1 MREKTDYRENLRR
14 LDERFPDSELLTLRQ
29 ITEFTGLDGRTAKR
43 VFERELINAGTPKR
57 ASYLIAKTKLA
68 RLIS

>member
-1 MREKTDYRENLRR
+1 MREKADYRENLRR
-14 LDERFPDSELLTLRQ
+14 LDEKFPDSDLLTLRQ

-43 VFERELINAGTPKR
+43 VFERELMNAGTTKR

>member
-1 MREKTDYRENLRR
+1 MREKADYRENLRR
-14 LDERFPDSELLTLRQ
+14 LDEKFPDSELLTLRQ

-43 VFERELINAGTPKR
+43 VFERELMNAGTTKR

>member
-43 VFERELINAGTPKR
+43 VFARELMNAGTTKR

>member
-1 MREKTDYRENLRR
+1 MREKVDYRENLRR
-14 LDERFPDSELLTLRQ
+14 LDEKFPDSELLTLRQ

-43 VFERELINAGTPKR
+43 VFKCELMNAGTSKR